1 MNTKLKLN
9 QQGSAMVIGLVVA
22 AALGAG
28 ITYYM
33 STMKKL
39 SSSVKSFNSEKD
51 SFLAVSK
58 LRTFGSYL
66 ISTNAIVCKQTPFAA
81 QTEGYRCMWTG
92 KQLVDAQ
99 IKTISE
105 EKLGLY
111 EQTYSDNGFLTFSVD
126 STKFATAEE
135 LSDMG
140 ILSFKGKIGFK
151 LYDAQSDQM
160 GLASKLGRVPVRNLM
175 ADNDRSVVLIKIDIE
190 YNKKNSAPGSKLN
203 TVTEYFSTRR
213 PIAIPEMT
221 FDIAACKN
229 SCESASTRN
238 DNPACRGDQNFKFS
252 PEARILARTKNLG
265 PGVLYNLVLQKEVI
279 IDKTLFP
286 NAIDPAKAAVNAMP
300 GKDYL
305 LPGEDVEWPDVVEC
319 LNKKETV
326 QVTRITSN
334 ATQQV
339 TCYVDNE
346 IVDCALYEDSAN
358 QHFSSGGKVLYK
370 IDVSPYDLSK
380 FDQVQAS
387 LPDGISMDYIFS
399 SALSNSGNISVIEPA
414 RIATKI
420 SVVTGQLPVK
430 VDVSTQII
438 EIATH

>member
-22 AALGAG
+22 AALGGG

-111 EQTYSDNGFLTFSVD
+111 EQTYEDNGFLTFNVD
-126 STKFATAEE
+126 STKFATAED
-135 LSDMG
+135 LNDMG

-151 LYDAQSDQM
+151 LYDSQSDQM
-160 GLASKLGRVPVRNLM
+160 KLASKLARVPVRNLM

-213 PIAIPEMT
+213 PIAIPQMT

-265 PGVLYNLVLQKEVI
+265 PGVLYKLVLQKEVI

-286 NAIDPAKAAVNAMP
+286 NAIDPAKAAVNALP

-326 QVTRITSN
+326 QVRRVTSIR
-334 ATQQV
+334 TGVV
-339 TCYVDNE
+339 TCYVANAV
-346 IVDCALYEDSAN
+346 VDCAKYEDSGN

-370 IDVSPYDLSK
+370 IDVSPYDLNK